1 MTLYTPKESFSNV
14 ITKRSDGIEHCC
26 EINWPTLIALTAI
39 WLLVGLTLVKGYVYL
54 GKIAYT
60 WSAALIQVC
69 FTLNIGYGGIIVIA
83 SYNAK
88 NNNCYKVR

>member
-1 MTLYTPKESFSNV
+1 MATEYEEHPIECNSFSHE
-14 ITKRSDGIEHCC
+14 GFF
-26 EINWPTLIALTAI
+26 LQ
-39 WLLVGLTLVKGYVYL
+39 
-54 GKIAYT
+54 T
-60 WSAALIQVC
+60 WSAALVQVC